1 MEINFILISLACGFA
16 CHYAYKEG
24 IKEGAEKMLDKLQ
37 EGKII
42 FIDEKGQISP
52 RFTK

>member
-1 MEINFILISLACGFA
+1 MEIIIVLAICIIGVG
-16 CHYAYKEG
+16 YTSYKIG
-24 IKEGAEKMLDKLQ
+24 VREGAEKMLDKLQ

-42 FIDEKGQISP
+42 FIDDEGQISP

>member
-1 MEINFILISLACGFA
+1 MEIIITVVICIVGVGWTS
-16 CHYAYKEG
+16 YKIG
-24 IKEGAEKMLDKLQ
+24 IREGAEKMLDKLQ

-42 FIDEKGQISP
+42 FIDDEGQISP

>member
-1 MEINFILISLACGFA
+1 MEIIITVAICIIGVGWTS
-16 CHYAYKEG
+16 YKIG
-24 IKEGAEKMLDKLQ
+24 IREGAEKMLEQLQ

-42 FIDEKGQISP
+42 FIDDEGQISP

>member
-1 MEINFILISLACGFA
+1 MIEYIILASCVVGVG
-16 CHYAYKEG
+16 YTSYKIG